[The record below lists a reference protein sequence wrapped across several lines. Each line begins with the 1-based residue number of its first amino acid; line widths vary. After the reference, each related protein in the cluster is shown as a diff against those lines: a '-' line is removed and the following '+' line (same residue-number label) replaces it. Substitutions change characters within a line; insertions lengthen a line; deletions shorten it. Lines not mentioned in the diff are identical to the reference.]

1 MPSKINRKFF
11 FDTTRLMLFG
21 GALKQ
26 SQVTGLTAVLDTWE
40 DGYSAN
46 DDRWLAYILATAY
59 HEVDTRMQPINEYG
73 GNAYFHRMYDI
84 NGSRPAK
91 ARELGNLSPGDG
103 VKYHGRGFVQL
114 TGKRNYAD
122 MSQRLGVDLVGNP
135 ELALDLGI
143 SVRIIFV
150 GMTLGTYT
158 GRKLGDYFN
167 ASKDDWVQARRII
180 NGTDK
185 ANLIAGYGKR
195 FYAALSYTT

>member
-1 MPSKINRKFF
+1 MPSRINRKFF
-11 FDTTRLMLFG
+11 FDTVRLTLFG

-26 SQVTGLTAVLDTWE
+26 SQVTGLTAILDTWE
-40 DGYSAN
+40 NGYSAN

-59 HEVDTRMQPINEYG
+59 HEVDTKMQPINEYG

-103 VKYHGRGFVQL
+103 VKYHGRGVVQL
-114 TGKRNYAD
+114 TGKKNYAD

-167 ASKDDWVQARRII
+167 PAKYEWVQARRII
-180 NGTDK
+180 NGLDK
-185 ANLIAGYGKR
+185 ANLIAGYGKQ

>member
-1 MPSKINRKFF
+1 M
-11 FDTTRLMLFG
+11 
-21 GALKQ
+21 
-26 SQVTGLTAVLDTWE
+26 
-40 DGYSAN
+40 
-46 DDRWLAYILATAY
+46 
-59 HEVDTRMQPINEYG
+59 
-73 GNAYFHRMYDI
+73 
-84 NGSRPAK
+84 
-91 ARELGNLSPGDG
+91 
-103 VKYHGRGFVQL
+103 QL

-167 ASKDDWVQARRII
+167 AAKDDWVQARRII